1 MGLARPVPVPE
12 QTDVTFATANP
23 NLEHT
28 FSHNLGIYVWGAYQA
43 RNKFEKLTADA
54 KFTSQSSINIHKNSL
69 LKQYPDFS

>member
-43 RNKFEKLTADA
+43 RNKFEIIPANA
-54 KFTSQSSINIHKNSL
+54 N
-69 LKQYPDFS
+69 Y